1 VSPSR
6 VAIFAPNPVLTVT
19 LEQEGAGEAARP
31 SIHFHAGGQ
40 GVWTA
45 AMAHTLGAVPVL
57 CGLLGGESGELLR
70 PLLGALT
77 GGVSDGLVQAASP
90 SGCYVTDRRSG
101 EREVLAMTLSDPP
114 SRHELDELL
123 SLACAQALSCG
134 WMVVTNPLPPEALPL
149 EVYGELVANA
159 RAGGA
164 RTLVDLSSPRLDS
177 ALEGRPDLVKIDEWQ
192 LAEFVRGPVSTPAL
206 LRAAAERL
214 IDAGAGC
221 AVITRGSE
229 PALVLRGG
237 EALWL
242 VPPRFE
248 NGFAEGC
255 GDAMMGALTASWA
268 REGSLERALVVGA
281 AAGAA
286 NFLRR
291 GLGHASAPTVQRLAE
306 RVRLEPW
313 SSARA
318 A

>member
-1 VSPSR
+1 
-6 VAIFAPNPVLTVT
+6 
-19 LEQEGAGEAARP
+19 
-31 SIHFHAGGQ
+31 
-40 GVWTA
+40 
-45 AMAHTLGAVPVL
+45 VL
-57 CGLLGGESGELLR
+57 CALLGGESGELLR
-70 PLLGALT
+70 PMLEAIT
-77 GGVSDGLVQAASP
+77 GGGGRFVTTASP
-90 SGCYVTDRRSG
+90 SGSYVTDRRSG
-101 EREVLAMTLSDPP
+101 EREVIAMTVSDPP

-123 SLACAQALSCG
+123 SLSCAEALSCG
-134 WMVVTNPLPPEALPL
+134 SLVVTNPLPPESLPI
-149 EVYGELVANA
+149 EVYGQLVANA

-177 ALEGRPDLVKIDEWQ
+177 ALEGGPDLVKIDEWQ
-192 LAEFVRGPVSTPAL
+192 LAEFVSGPVSTPAL
-206 LRAAAERL
+206 LRAAASRL
-214 IDAGAGC
+214 LEAGAGC

-229 PALVLRGG
+229 PSLVLRGE

-248 NGFAEGC
+248 HGFAEGC
-255 GDAMMGALTASWA
+255 GDAMMGALAASWA
-268 REGSLERALVVGA
+268 LDDDLERALVVGA

-291 GLGHASAPTVQRLAE
+291 GLGHASLATVRRLAE